1 MGASDH
7 LGLVAAAAKPRNG
20 SRPCA
25 AVLGEPLPVLD
36 DPGLLVHPSADF
48 AAQAL
53 VSSTQQV
60 IVSFARTTATRA
72 LPFCRLSLPFR
83 FVPIRAQMGGARS
96 AGGLRFGAA
105 ECAAA
110 RDPLLL
116 RARGLMMLTRTRTG
130 KRVVGLGD
138 HIGGPAG
145 LCSVVVLSSLW
156 DHNSLGP

>member
-7 LGLVAAAAKPRNG
+7 LGLAAVAAAAKPRNG

-25 AVLGEPLPVLD
+25 AGLGEPLPALD

-72 LPFCRLSLPFR
+72 LPFR
-83 FVPIRAQMGGARS
+83 FVPIRVQMGGARS
-96 AGGLRFGAA
+96 AGGLRFCAAEGAA
-105 ECAAA
+105 G
-110 RDPLLL
+110 RDPLL
-116 RARGLMMLTRTRTG
+116 RARGVR
-130 KRVVGLGD
+130 
-138 HIGGPAG
+138 
-145 LCSVVVLSSLW
+145 
-156 DHNSLGP
+156 